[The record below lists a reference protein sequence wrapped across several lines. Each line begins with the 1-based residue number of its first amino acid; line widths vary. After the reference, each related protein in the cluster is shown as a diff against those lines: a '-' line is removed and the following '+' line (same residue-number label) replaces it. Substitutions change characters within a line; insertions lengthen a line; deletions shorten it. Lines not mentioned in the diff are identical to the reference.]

1 MTKVSAAEF
10 ADFLEKRCKA
20 KDGYI
25 MGATGQNPKTL
36 SAWWFNQYSGSQY
49 TRAIY
54 WKNHAER
61 VWDCNGL
68 AEGYYKEKTGKNI
81 NTRARNN
88 YASWCEVKGTGMIPP
103 DKRVRGAAVFWGSS
117 AKEITHVAFLVRPVR
132 EDEPSGDWVMVE
144 ARGVNY
150 GVVETRLIQRK
161 SAYWGHM
168 TRYFDY
174 GDKSAESSGNSEKVQ
189 NASGAH
195 VTGGCVNIRTG
206 PGTNFPVL
214 EVAGKGDR
222 LTVLTSDGWVPIL
235 FDGNAA
241 WISEKYVDMGV

>member
-1 MTKVSAAEF
+1 MTKVSASAF
-10 ADFLEKRCKA
+10 AGFLEERVRA

-49 TRAIY
+49 TKAIY

-68 AEGYYKEKTGKNI
+68 AEGYYRDQTGKSI

-88 YASWCEVKGTGMIPP
+88 YASWCGVKGKGMIPP
-103 DKRVRGAAVFWGSS
+103 DKRVKGAAVFWGTSE
-117 AKEITHVAFLVRPVR
+117 KEITHVAFLVRPVK
-132 EDEPSGDWVMVE
+132 EEEPMGDWVLVE

-150 GVVETRLIQRK
+150 GVVETRLLSRN
-161 SAYWGHM
+161 SGYWGHM

-174 GDKSAESSGNSEKVQ
+174 GGEEEGAVVTGNSVFVR
-189 NASGAH
+189 S
-195 VTGGCVNIRTG
+195 G
-206 PGTNFPVL
+206 PGTEYAALGHVN
-214 EVAGKGDR
+214 KGDR
-222 LTVLTSDGWVPIL
+222 LEILDPSGWTNVR
-235 FDGNAA
+235 FQGACA
-241 WISEKYVDMGV
+241 WISSKYIDKGDA